1 MVDSRAGENGGRKP
15 VYIVSADTGWPGR
28 ETGYQVIGTAVT
40 TQGNIQGL

>member
-15 VYIVSADTGWPGR
+15 VYIVSADTG
-28 ETGYQVIGTAVT
+28 TADITYQVIGTAVT